1 MPVLHSPV
9 TRDVLSP
16 LPEIRNGTLQLPTL
30 PRLGMQLNEEAAADH
45 PGMPY
50 DRPIIIQHDGS
61 VGLE

>member
-1 MPVLHSPV
+1 
-9 TRDVLSP
+9 
-16 LPEIRNGTLQLPTL
+16 
-30 PRLGMQLNEEAAADH
+30 MQLNEEAAADH